1 MKCGIRYGMIGM
13 VCIFAGILL
22 AQIMKIL
29 SVILIIADLIL
40 CLGGILAFCFSNAD
54 RCPNCG
60 TVLYR
65 NVKVYREQK
74 DGLIRCPKCNALVQ
88 AVPRKKGN

>member
-1 MKCGIRYGMIGM
+1 MKYGIRYGMIGM

-29 SVILIIADLIL
+29 SVILIMAGFVL
-40 CLGGILAFCFSNAD
+40 CLGGLLSFCFRNAD

-74 DGLIRCPKCNALVQ
+74 DGLIHCPKCNALVQ
-88 AVPRKKGN
+88 AVPRK